1 LHWRFS
7 AFGTRER
14 WAVYW
19 QTRHHHL
26 KLSLKPRGGR
36 GKSKKSDFCYEH
48 SKFYLAMQYLSV
60 TYCRRM
66 EELLAN
72 PLTLFSLKPQ
82 LGTAFLVAA
91 GLAQS
96 LGQAAGIINAFG
108 LVAVFGGLIG
118 ACISALSERHVG
130 GVKTSLVIAAVGGL
144 AWVIAQAMFAAGGT
158 QPNLQLQA
166 VN

>member
-1 LHWRFS
+1 M
-7 AFGTRER
+7 
-14 WAVYW
+14 
-19 QTRHHHL
+19 
-26 KLSLKPRGGR
+26 
-36 GKSKKSDFCYEH
+36 GK
-48 SKFYLAMQYLSV
+48 
-60 TYCRRM
+60 
-66 EELLAN
+66 LLAN
-72 PLTLFSLKPQ
+72 PLTFFVFKPQ
-82 LGTAFLVAA
+82 LGTAFLFAA

-130 GVKTSLVIAAVGGL
+130 GVKTVIAAVGGL